1 MPWWWLLALIVILSL
16 SAFQFWRKAQVNR
29 WNRQQPLHSLDA
41 TITELEERP
50 VRRSPN
56 PDAHENFPER
66 CRYFVDFQPSA
77 GGEAR
82 RFEIQRGI
90 FRELK
95 KGAQGEL
102 TVQGTQFVSF
112 HPK

>member
-16 SAFQFWRKAQVNR
+16 SAFQFWRKAQLNR
-29 WNRQQPLHSLDA
+29 WNQQQPLHKLDA

-50 VRRSPN
+50 VRR
-56 PDAHENFPER
+56 
-66 CRYFVDFQPSA
+66 
-77 GGEAR
+77 
-82 RFEIQRGI
+82 FEIQRGI
-90 FRELK
+90 FRELE